1 MKKLVGERDLEAA
14 GGGVFVV
21 SPEMILTPSA
31 RDYASRHNIRLQWP
45 SADAGRGDETAMD
58 RAIRDAVTAELGRAD
73 DHVISAVRA
82 SLGEA
87 TPPGPAR
94 LPVMETPASRAL
106 RDAVDAK
113 EGRNRAVLSA
123 MGSNRTGILTKLTA
137 IISDIGCDIVDV
149 SQTLVG
155 GYFTM
160 ILIVEL
166 DNLGA
171 QGVSFGQFRDRLLAV
186 TKELGLEAMIMHED
200 VLQAMHRV

>member
-106 RDAVDAK
+106 PFV
-113 EGRNRAVLSA
+113 RAPMWKS
-123 MGSNRTGILTKLTA
+123 MCGS
-137 IISDIGCDIVDV
+137 V
-149 SQTLVG
+149 SFLACATLPLVG
-155 GYFTM
+155 RFCC
-160 ILIVEL
+160 
-166 DNLGA
+166 GA
-171 QGVSFGQFRDRLLAV
+171 PGVNYHDGLVFEACFGLPGSI
-186 TKELGLEAMIMHED
+186 EH
-200 VLQAMHRV
+200 